1 MTTLSNS
8 KSTGLA
14 LFFLALFALM
24 PLSMRAVAVQEK
36 PQVAADASIK
46 DVSDLGAIGDGVTDD
61 TAALQRALDSLQAG
75 ETLLIPAG
83 KTFRHTDVLTIRK
96 AGVRLTGGGTL
107 LATNEEKSALSIEA
121 DNVTLDGGL
130 VLKAVGTTRRWS
142 APSQNKLNLMG
153 HSGATVRNIT
163 VDGSAAA
170 GIFAFGASRY
180 VIEDVTVQNTRADG
194 IHSTHGSHDGVIR
207 RPRITNVGDDGVAV
221 VSYGLDPEVCRNIT
235 IESPRFYGNVWGRGF
250 AVVGGEDIT
259 LRDIY
264 AENSNAAALYI
275 ATEGEPW
282 NTHSTRRVR
291 VLGGELKNSNQSTT
305 VDHGAVLIYNARPG
319 HVIEDISIEE
329 LQITGTNLKASRQV
343 GILVGKSGGVQRVTL
358 KNFRVSGGPSNLFVS
373 DAPKERY
380 STRGWSYN
388 GAAQPDRGAAVL
400 AK

>member
-1 MTTLSNS
+1 MTIAANLKHAGPALILLMFLSVG
-8 KSTGLA
+8 TVTAQG
-14 LFFLALFALM
+14 
-24 PLSMRAVAVQEK
+24 K
-36 PQVAADASIK
+36 PEVAARTTIK
-46 DVSDLGAIGDGVTDD
+46 DVSALGAIGDGVTDD
-61 TAALQRALDSLQAG
+61 TEALQNALDALKAG

-83 KTFRHTDVLTIRK
+83 KTFRHTEVLTIRK

-107 LATNEEKSALSIEA
+107 LATNEEKSALTIEA

-142 APSQNKLNLMG
+142 APAQNKLNLVR

-163 VDGSAAA
+163 VDGAAAA
-170 GIFAFGASRY
+170 GIFAFGAVGY

-194 IHSTHGSHDGVIR
+194 IHNTHGAHNGVIR

-221 VSYGLDPEVCRNIT
+221 VSYGRRTEELCRNIT
-235 IESPRFYGNVWGRGF
+235 IESPRFYGNVWGRGL

-264 AENSNAAALYI
+264 VENSNAAGLYI

-282 NTHSTRRVR
+282 NTQSTRRVR
-291 VLGGELKNSNQSTT
+291 VLGGELKSSNQSTK
-305 VDHGAVLIYNARPG
+305 VDHGAVLIYNARPD
-319 HVIEDISIEE
+319 HVIEDISIED
-329 LQITGTNLKASRQV
+329 LRIIGTNPKASRQV
-343 GILVGKSGGVQRVTL
+343 GILVGNSGGVQRIKL

-380 STRGWSYN
+380 STRGWSFN
-388 GAAQPDRGAAVL
+388 GKDQPDRGAAVL